1 MSTIAKGLPCTLG
14 DGTTI
19 QPRIDREGSAYQAGL
34 EIDGMF
40 AKVPEALPDL
50 NEAIEAAVN
59 AFDNWSRNFGGNP
72 VPLQKAGR

>member
-1 MSTIAKGLPCTLG
+1 MSTIAKGLPCVLG
-14 DGTTI
+14 DGTI
-19 QPRIDREGSAYQAGL
+19 IRPRIDSEGSAYQAGI

-59 AFDNWSRNFGGNP
+59 AFDHWSRNFGGNP
-72 VPLQKAGR
+72 VSLQKAGQ